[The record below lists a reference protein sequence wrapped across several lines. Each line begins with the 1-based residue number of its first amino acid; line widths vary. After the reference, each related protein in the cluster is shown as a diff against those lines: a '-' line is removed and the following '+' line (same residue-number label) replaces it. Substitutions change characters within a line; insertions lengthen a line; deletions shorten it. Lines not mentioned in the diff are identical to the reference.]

1 MSKATIDATGHEAV
15 LLNILARKNKDF
27 ELVVKGEKSGFAE
40 KAERDVVEYTGR
52 VIPGLYATG
61 MAVAALHGLYRMGP
75 IFTGML
81 LSGRR
86 IAEIVSSDLGRP

>member
-1 MSKATIDATGHEAV
+1 
-15 LLNILARKNKDF
+15 
-27 ELVVKGEKSGFAE
+27 
-40 KAERDVVEYTGR
+40 
-52 VIPGLYATG
+52 